1 MIPTLV
7 KCKNVKKWFFKN
19 EYINDKK
26 EKNNNLLTIQINH
39 KIFTKIILLKR
50 KVRNKINNYIAPYR
64 NECKI
69 GIQYRDDDGC
79 VIWNRC
85 SVDNITVKNILSNV
99 EKFNKNRL
107 CWLFISSANKL
118 LINEISSRY
127 NKTLLFLPNLSATH
141 SSVVFNNGTY
151 EKTIGDMIFPSLT
164 NHLIISYHSTY
175 SKVVL
180 YQFYKN
186 EMISSIFN
194 NFVFIKKNG
203 EIKENEPYTELID
216 NIKSKNCINF
226 PQL

>member
-7 KCKNVKKWFFKN
+7 KCKNIKNWFFKN

-26 EKNNNLLTIQINH
+26 EENNNLLTIQINH
-39 KIFTKIILLKR
+39 KIFTKIIILKR
-50 KVRNKINNYIAPYR
+50 KVRNKINNYITPYR

-85 SVDNITVKNILSNV
+85 SVDNITVNNILSNV

-127 NKTLLFLPNLSATH
+127 SKTVLFLPNLSATH

>member
-7 KCKNVKKWFFKN
+7 KCKNIKKWFLNN
-19 EYINDKK
+19 EYIVDDN
-26 EKNNNLLTIQINH
+26 ERNKNILTIQINH
-39 KIFTKIILLKR
+39 KIFTDIIILKR
-50 KVRNKINNYIAPYR
+50 KVRNKLYNYITPYR

-85 SVDNITVKNILSNV
+85 SVDNITVNNILSNV

-127 NKTLLFLPNLSATH
+127 NKTVLFLPNLSATH